1 MMRWYRRFIFSFT
14 GGIMKRD
21 RDPGTISSVPR
32 TRGSIKPYLFFVT
45 SVIYSTSA
53 LACGGI
59 FDIKCNL
66 ENGGLSPGNIVKQA
80 GKAGGD
86 VVNAGRQAT
95 QDVANALNELQ
106 ANLLTGPTLE
116 QAIIASRNTAINGAM
131 PIPPNIR
138 QQLAGYASEDSM
150 NRVRYKIGDN
160 GFVNLARLL
169 EQGGLANAV
178 TLIDVIVF
186 RGPSEAAD
194 PALWAHELT
203 HVDQYRDGTHSFA
216 VRYTRNWQTI
226 ENPAY
231 EKQNNFDNWQA
242 NNGANMRNSVSASNM
257 STQNWPPGG
266 MMQVPLGL
274 QSGTGMLVCGCY
286 GFGPAVVAE
295 PRCASGAARAQIC
308 PGVCP
313 GPAGAYA
320 PYGYVCY

>member
-1 MMRWYRRFIFSFT
+1 
-14 GGIMKRD
+14 MKRD
-21 RDPGTISSVPR
+21 IDPGTISYVPNTKGSV
-32 TRGSIKPYLFFVT
+32 KLYLFFVT
-45 SVIYSTSA
+45 SVIYSTST

-66 ENGGLSPGNIVKQA
+66 ENGGLSPGNIIKQTQ
-80 GKAGGD
+80 KAGGD
-86 VVNAGRQAT
+86 VANAAQKAG

-106 ANLLTGPTLE
+106 ANVLSGPALE

-138 QQLAGYASEDSM
+138 QQLSGYASEDSM

-169 EQGGLANAV
+169 EQGGLASAV

-231 EKQNNFDNWQA
+231 EKGNNFANWQA
-242 NNGANMRNSVSASNM
+242 SNGSTNAARMTNRAGRGNMNNGGGWGNIN
-257 STQNWPPGG
+257 TQNQPP
-266 MMQVPLGL
+266 MMQVALGL
-274 QSGTGMLVCGCY
+274 QSGTGMVACGCY
-286 GFGPAVVAE
+286 GFGPTVAAE
-295 PRCASGAARAQIC
+295 PRCASGAVRAQMC
-308 PGVCP
+308 PGMCP
-313 GPAGAYA
+313 GPAGPYA
-320 PYGYVCY
+320 PYGYVCH

>member
-1 MMRWYRRFIFSFT
+1 MNI
-14 GGIMKRD
+14 GMKHSIHVKALK
-21 RDPGTISSVPR
+21 TKHCQAYLLFALTAITYSS
-32 TRGSIKPYLFFVT
+32 
-45 SVIYSTSA
+45 SA

-59 FDIKCNL
+59 FDVACNL
-66 ENGGLSPGNIVKQA
+66 RSGGLSPGNILKQTE
-80 GKAGGD
+80 KAGQD
-86 VVNAGRQAT
+86 VANTAQKAG

-106 ANLLTGPTLE
+106 ASVLSGPALE

-131 PIPPNIR
+131 PIPPSMR
-138 QQLAGYASEDSM
+138 QQLTGYASEDSL

-160 GFVNLARLL
+160 GFANLARLL
-169 EQGGLANAV
+169 EQGGLASAV

-203 HVDQYRDGTHSFA
+203 HVDQYSEGTRSFA

-231 EKQNNFDNWQA
+231 EKGDNFYNWQVSKQE
-242 NNGANMRNSVSASNM
+242 NEGNRGTRQIRGGANQIP
-257 STQNWPPGG
+257 TQ
-266 MMQVPLGL
+266 QVQVAFGL

-286 GFGPAVVAE
+286 GIGPAIAAE
-295 PRCASGAARAQIC
+295 PRCASGAVRANMC

-313 GPAGAYA
+313 GPSGPYA
-320 PYGYVCY
+320 PYAYVCY